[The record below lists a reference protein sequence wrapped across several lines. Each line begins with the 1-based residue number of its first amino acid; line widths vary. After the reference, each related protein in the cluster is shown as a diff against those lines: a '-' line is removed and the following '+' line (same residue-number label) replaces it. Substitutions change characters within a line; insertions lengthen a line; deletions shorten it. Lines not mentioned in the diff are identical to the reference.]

1 MVHLNRTQFA
11 DLIEVPRDDCL
22 DLSQGWLEKYKKRNG
37 LKVFKQ
43 HGEAGAI
50 NSYNVDKERGQLR
63 ELFREYSY
71 QLWDIFNMDETGL
84 FYG

>member
-43 HGEAGAI
+43 HSEARAI
-50 NSYNVDKERGQLR
+50 DPYDVNRECYHAGQ
-63 ELFREYSY
+63 
-71 QLWDIFNMDETGL
+71 
-84 FYG
+84 